1 MFERLDFDEFHRT
14 QVPALLAR
22 GNGKLAGSSVRDAIA
37 FRLPDGRSWTFEPA
51 DGDIA
56 VREGHDTAATVVELG
71 DAAWSDFVQEAHTSF
86 GLLYAGALTFSRSD
100 FGGLDR
106 WEPALRAV
114 FHGRPLYDADTV
126 ADLELARSFTLED
139 DPALAGAFLRRAG
152 FVHLRS
158 VFTAEEIAVV
168 SAEVEGL
175 RRRATID
182 DRRSWWAKDA
192 DGHDVCCRLI
202 YASLQ
207 SAVLGRLAGDDR
219 LRRLADLAGTALVP
233 VVDRLDGV
241 SVVIKNPHVVEG
253 LSDLPWHRDC
263 GLGGHPVLCP
273 ALNIGIQLDRADA
286 RNGQLVFLAGSHLSS
301 GAAPAPAPG
310 DDTLP
315 ILAVDADPGDV
326 TVHFGHVLHAA
337 PPPLA
342 PDAGRRALYV
352 GFVPPALFG
361 VVGEHQGYNDVLF
374 TERPDGRVAS
384 VEERLART
392 QG

>member
-22 GNGKLAGSSVRDAIA
+22 GNGKLAGGSVHDAIA
-37 FRLPDGRSWTFEPA
+37 FRLPDGRAWTFEPA

-56 VREGHDTAATVVELG
+56 LREGDDTAATVVEL
-71 DAAWSDFVQEAHTSF
+71 DARAWSDFVHEAHTSF
-86 GLLYAGALTFSRSD
+86 GLLYAGALTFSRGD

-114 FHGRPLYDADTV
+114 FHGRPLYDPDAV
-126 ADLELARSFTLED
+126 ADVALAQSFTLDD
-139 DPALAGAFLRRAG
+139 DPAVMGAFLRRTG
-152 FVHLRS
+152 FAHLRS
-158 VFTAEEIAVV
+158 VFTPEEIELV
-168 SAEVEGL
+168 SAEVEGM
-175 RRRATID
+175 RRRATPD

-192 DGHDVCCRLI
+192 EGRDVCCRLI

-207 SAVLGRLAGDDR
+207 SAILGRLAGDDR
-219 LRRLADLAGTALVP
+219 LRRVADLSGATLVP

-241 SVVIKNPHVVEG
+241 SVVIKNPAVVEG

-273 ALNIGIQLDRADA
+273 ALNIGVQLDRADA
-286 RNGQLVFLAGSHLSS
+286 QNGQLLFLAGSHLSS
-301 GAAPAPAPG
+301 GAPPAPG
-310 DDTLP
+310 DGSLP

-337 PPPLA
+337 PPPLS
-342 PDAGRRALYV
+342 PTAGRRALYV
-352 GFVPPALFG
+352 GFVPPSLFD
-361 VVGEHQGYNDVLF
+361 VIGEQQGYNDVLF
-374 TERPDGRVAS
+374 TEQPDGHVAS

-392 QG
+392 KG